1 MQGFSSIFHG
11 LDLNGRSNLASKIV
25 WGDSMRLL
33 SIFLGLC
40 VAACGSSVNAA
51 FLSAIANNQ
60 GFLIDFT
67 NTVSTIDD
75 GRSVQYTVWLN
86 TTGGAARVTGLTGSP
101 TVTPGSFVY
110 LYQILAP
117 ADPAVN
123 SFRVA
128 ADPLLVTGAGVVA
141 GQAFRDSPI
150 STRFRADGSLRV
162 TFLNSFSLTDFSIQ
176 PRNVN
181 DNENNQSYLMYV
193 VSDYAPTFGE
203 FSVARGRNQDRDVDI
218 LSGPVPFGP
227 SPVPL
232 PASLALVGLGLPF
245 VRTLRR
251 KLSR

>member
-1 MQGFSSIFHG
+1 
-11 LDLNGRSNLASKIV
+11 
-25 WGDSMRLL
+25 MRLMC
-33 SIFLGLC
+33 IFLGLC

-51 FLSAIANNQ
+51 FLSAIANSE

-128 ADPLLVTGAGVVA
+128 ADPLLVTGAGVVE
-141 GQAFRDSPI
+141 GQAFRGSPI
-150 STRFRADGSLRV
+150 STRFRADGSLRE
-162 TFLNSFSLTDFSIQ
+162 TFLNSFSLTDFGIQ
-176 PRNVN
+176 PRSVN
-181 DNENNQSYLMYV
+181 DNENRQSYLMYI
-193 VSDYAPTFGE
+193 VSDYAPTLGE
-203 FSVARGRNQDRDVDI
+203 FRVANGPKENANVDF

-251 KLSR
+251 RLSR

>member
-1 MQGFSSIFHG
+1 MH
-11 LDLNGRSNLASKIV
+11 
-25 WGDSMRLL
+25 
-33 SIFLGLC
+33 FLGLC
-40 VAACGSSVNAA
+40 VTACGSSVNAA
-51 FLSAIANNQ
+51 FLSALANHD

-67 NTVSTIDD
+67 NTVSTSDD
-75 GRSVQYTVWLN
+75 GRSVQYTVWEN
-86 TTGGAARVTGLTGSP
+86 TTGGAAQVTGLTGSP

-117 ADPAVN
+117 ADPAIN

-128 ADPLLVTGAGVVA
+128 VDPLLVTGAGVVA
-141 GQAFRDSPI
+141 DQAFIGSPI
-150 STRFRADGSLRV
+150 STTFGRDRNLRV
-162 TFLNSFSLTDFSIQ
+162 TFLNSFSLTDFGIQ
-176 PRNVN
+176 PRSVN
-181 DNENNQSYLMYV
+181 DNENRQSYLMYI
-193 VSDYAPTFGE
+193 VSDYAPTLGE
-203 FSVARGRNQDRDVDI
+203 FRVANGPKENANVDI

>member
-1 MQGFSSIFHG
+1 MQGFSSIFHV

-40 VAACGSSVNAA
+40 VAACGSSVNAG
-51 FLSAIANNQ
+51 FLSAHANNE

-67 NTVSTIDD
+67 NTVSTSDD
-75 GRSVQYTVWLN
+75 GRSVQYTVWEN

-123 SFRVA
+123 SFRFAV
-128 ADPLLVTGAGVVA
+128 DPSLVTGAGVVA
-141 GQAFRDSPI
+141 DQAFIGSPV
-150 STRFRADGSLRV
+150 STTFGGDRSLRE
-162 TFLNSFSLTDFSIQ
+162 TFLNSFSLMDFGIQ
-176 PRNVN
+176 PRSVN
-181 DNENNQSYLMYV
+181 DNENRQSYLMYM
-193 VSDYAPTFGE
+193 VSDYAPTLGE
-203 FSVARGRNQDRDVDI
+203 FRVANGPKENANVDF

>member
-1 MQGFSSIFHG
+1 
-11 LDLNGRSNLASKIV
+11 
-25 WGDSMRLL
+25 MRILC
-33 SIFLGLC
+33 IFLGLC
-40 VAACGSSVNAA
+40 VAACGSSANAG
-51 FLSAIANNQ
+51 FVSAPANSE

-67 NTVSTIDD
+67 NTVSTSDA
-75 GRSVQYTVWLN
+75 GRSVQYTVWEN
-86 TTGGAARVTGLTGSP
+86 TTGGAAGVTGLTGSP

-123 SFRVA
+123 TFRVA
-128 ADPLLVTGAGVVA
+128 VDPSLVTGAGVVA
-141 GQAFRDSPI
+141 DQAFIGSPVSTQFGRDR
-150 STRFRADGSLRV
+150 TLRV
-162 TFLNSFSLTDFSIQ
+162 TFLNSFSLTDFSIE

-218 LSGPVPFGP
+218 LSGPVPFGLTA
-227 SPVPL
+227 VPL

-251 KLSR
+251 RLSR